1 MDLLIHAS
9 AYSLG
14 VKRSAIKLPWELDH
28 NNAIFGKRPKLI
40 SPPVFAPLT
49 EAEEGTLFLPREEKE
64 GRIRWSKRTSVVPW
78 PIAQER
84 SLARA
89 LEAWRVI
96 VMDNLEGTLV
106 GRQIAKSLLGDT
118 TAPSVEKTISD
129 ALAGKAISTLRAR
142 SSSIMS
148 FGRWKKSLDVSAA
161 IFPVTEPEAYT
172 YVREL

>member
-14 VKRSAIKLPWELDH
+14 VKRSAIKLPWETNPDD
-28 NNAIFGKRPKLI
+28 AIFGKRPKLI
-40 SPPVFAPLT
+40 PPPVFVPLVSNEDVT
-49 EAEEGTLFLPREEKE
+49 ISLPRDETE
-64 GRIRWSKRTSVVPW
+64 GKIRWSKRTSVVPW

-96 VMDNLEGTLV
+96 VMDNLEGSMV
-106 GRQIAKSLLGDT
+106 GRQILKSLQGDAT
-118 TAPSVEKTISD
+118 IPSVEMTISD

-148 FGRWKKSLDVSAA
+148 FGRWKKSLNVNAA
-161 IFPVTEPEAYT
+161 IFPV
-172 YVREL
+172 